1 MGFSIDG
8 WHPFSGGLIGDLT
21 GGTINGQTVFSGGL
35 AGLAEH
41 LDEVAQAV
49 NVGLLGGTVGG
60 ALNDLVT
67 ALDAPVIDV
76 AKWVDAHETAVIA
89 VVAIVGSVFLGPFA
103 YAAWAAETS
112 DAAVEVAVD
121 ADVLLDTGTPLV
133 VGGSLDAGTPL
144 ILGGTVDVSADVATD
159 ITTGTDLVADAES
172 GISETDVSAAATTT
186 SGDAPVADSGSLGTS
201 GTSGTSLTADDSTV
215 SQAEADNDAANA
227 AETGTGN
234 EAAAAQPT
242 PAGSTTS
249 TPAGSTTSTPA
260 GTSSTSSPFTK
271 AVEKAVVG
279 TVTSS
284 ITGAIIKSVVG
295 AGKPAVSTIPVV
307 STSSSLSASLAEIPG
322 WAWAAA
328 AAAAL
333 FLAVQR

>member
-89 VVAIVGSVFLGPFA
+89 VVAIVGTVFLGPFA

-159 ITTGTDLVADAES
+159 ITTGTDLVADAGS

-215 SQAEADNDAANA
+215 SQT

-234 EAAAAQPT
+234 EATAAQPT
-242 PAGSTTS
+242 PAS
-249 TPAGSTTSTPA
+249 STTSTPA
-260 GTSSTSSPFTK
+260 GTSSNSKAFTQ
-271 AVEKAVVG
+271 AVEKAVVS

-284 ITGAIIKSVVG
+284 IAGAVIKSVVG